1 MVSRMDIAI
10 LAGAAL
16 LASPPLPVSAQEA
29 APAASPAIS
38 MELNGLEPAGG
49 GCRLT
54 FVVSSGLSADI
65 AKAVYEV
72 ALFNKAGQVERLMT
86 LDFQSLPAGRT
97 RVRQFD
103 LGDLACEAVSRILV
117 NDATE
122 CAGEGVAPA
131 ACMRDLATRTATE
144 VGFGS

>member
-1 MVSRMDIAI
+1 MQSRATTAI
-10 LAGAAL
+10 LVGAAL
-16 LASPPLPVSAQEA
+16 LASPSPAVSAEA
-29 APAASPAIS
+29 GPGIS
-38 MELNGLEPAGG
+38 MELNALAPAGA

-54 FVVSSGLSADI
+54 FVVANGLSADV

-72 ALFNKAGQVERLMT
+72 ALFNTSGQVERLMT

-103 LGDLACEAVSRILV
+103 LGDLGCDAISRILV

-122 CAGEGVAPA
+122 CAGEGLAPG
-131 ACMRDLATRTATE
+131 ACMSDLQTRSATK
-144 VGFGS
+144 VDFGS